1 MKFTIFAHSHCTD
14 GLVAASIMKYSLQMQ
29 HNVEPDVI
37 FVSYGKEQE
46 AIDKAN
52 IDSETTVYCVDFA
65 FNRELTLEL
74 CKKSR

>member
-29 HNVEPDVI
+29 YNVEPEVI

-46 AIDKAN
+46 ARQ
-52 IDSETTVYCVDFA
+52 S
-65 FNRELTLEL
+65 
-74 CKKSR
+74 KS